1 MALIFREAHAAP
13 EKKRIN
19 EEYFV
24 LENDG
29 ATAVSTARLQ
39 VISARVPRPGQKA
52 ERGSVLG
59 MIDPG
64 FMLQPGE
71 KILVVSGV
79 PGKKSH
85 GDPPA
90 REGMRTYHLFQRT
103 GLLQGAGTIIKLAMN
118 QMEVAKL
125 VFDPKT
131 ENGVAAS
138 DGISSE
144 APAGGGPGKTAA
156 EKS

>member
-13 EKKRIN
+13 DKKRIN
-19 EEYFV
+19 EEYFI
-24 LENDG
+24 LENGG

-39 VISARVPRPGQKA
+39 VISGREGK
-52 ERGSVLG
+52 RGSVLG
-59 MIDPG
+59 VIDPG

-90 REGMRTYHLFQRT
+90 RDGMRTYHLFQHA
-103 GLLQGAGTIIKLAMN
+103 GLLGGAGTIIKLAMN
-118 QMEVAKL
+118 QVEVAKL
-125 VFDPKT
+125 VYDPSA
-131 ENGVAAS
+131 EGGVAKAEVAKP
-138 DGISSE
+138 DAAKTDAATAE
-144 APAGGGPGKTAA
+144 AAKP
-156 EKS
+156 

>member
-1 MALIFREAHAAP
+1 MALVFREAHAAP

-19 EEYFV
+19 EEYFI

-29 ATAVSTARLQ
+29 ATAVNTARLQ
-39 VISARVPRPGQKA
+39 VISSRLPKPGQKPQ
-52 ERGSVLG
+52 RGSLLG
-59 MIDPG
+59 VIDPG

-90 REGMRTYHLFQRT
+90 RDGMRTYHLFQQAR
-103 GLLQGAGTIIKLAMN
+103 LLEGAGTVIKLALN

-125 VFDPKT
+125 IFDPGAT
-131 ENGVAAS
+131 TGVASVAAAAVAS
-138 DGISSE
+138 S
-144 APAGGGPGKTAA
+144 
-156 EKS
+156 

>member
-29 ATAVSTARLQ
+29 ATAVSTAHLQ
-39 VISARVPRPGQKA
+39 VISTKVPKPGQKPQ
-52 ERGSVLG
+52 RGSMLG
-59 MIDPG
+59 VIDPG

-85 GDPPA
+85 GDPPS
-90 REGMRTYHLFQRT
+90 REGMRTYHLFQRS
-103 GLLQGAGTIIKLAMN
+103 GLLEGSGTVIKLAMN

-125 VFDPKT
+125 IYDPST
-131 ENGVAAS
+131 ETGVAPKA
-138 DGISSE
+138 
-144 APAGGGPGKTAA
+144 APAKP
-156 EKS
+156 

>member
-1 MALIFREAHAAP
+1 MALMFREAHAAP

-29 ATAVSTARLQ
+29 ATAINTARLQ
-39 VISARVPRPGQKA
+39 VISTRVPRPGQKA
-52 ERGSVLG
+52 PRGSMLG
-59 MIDPG
+59 IIDPG

-85 GDPPA
+85 GEPPS
-90 REGMRTYHLFQRT
+90 REGMRTYHLFQQSP
-103 GLLQGAGTIIKLAMN
+103 LLTAPGTVIKLALN
-118 QMEVAKL
+118 QLQIAKL
-125 VFDPKT
+125 VYDPKAP
-131 ENGVAAS
+131 EGVAPAEPSPEAS
-138 DGISSE
+138 PS
-144 APAGGGPGKTAA
+144 
-156 EKS
+156 

>member
-13 EKKRIN
+13 EKKKIN

-29 ATAVSTARLQ
+29 ATAVNTARLQ
-39 VISARVPRPGQKA
+39 VISSKLPRPGQKQQ
-52 ERGSVLG
+52 RGSLLG
-59 MIDPG
+59 IIDPG

-85 GDPPA
+85 GDPPE
-90 REGMRTYHLFQRT
+90 REGMRTYHLFQQAR
-103 GLLQGAGTIIKLAMN
+103 LLEGAGTVIKLALN

-125 VFDPKT
+125 VYDPAIDT
-131 ENGVAAS
+131 GVAPA
-138 DGISSE
+138 E
-144 APAGGGPGKTAA
+144 AARSA
-156 EKS
+156 